1 MSTGEESFVPVE
13 EAEVKSAM
21 PNEELDTPTKASS
34 MKEGAED
41 STPSG
46 KRFPLPDQAKSS
58 QATYVFKPDKP
69 KMGGLVRTGREDWTP
84 WVGGKPKIDWSE
96 LADSKD
102 LYIDPRQFRPTSAGS
117 AQKSKSYRMVAV
129 EPNLSKRVVK
139 PSPVVNGNSSARKFL
154 TMKSMMTTISAVMIK
169 WQAA

>member
-46 KRFPLPDQAKSS
+46 KRFPESSDLRLQAR
-58 QATYVFKPDKP
+58 QTQDGGLGPYRTRRLDT
-69 KMGGLVRTGREDWTP
+69 MGGRKAQDRLV
-84 WVGGKPKIDWSE
+84 
-96 LADSKD
+96 
-102 LYIDPRQFRPTSAGS
+102 
-117 AQKSKSYRMVAV
+117 
-129 EPNLSKRVVK
+129 
-139 PSPVVNGNSSARKFL
+139 
-154 TMKSMMTTISAVMIK
+154 
-169 WQAA
+169 

>member
-21 PNEELDTPTKASS
+21 PNEGLDTPTKASS

-46 KRFPLPDQAKSS
+46 NRFPLPDQAKSS

-69 KMGGLVRTGREDWTP
+69 KMGGAWSVQDEKTGHHGWAE
-84 WVGGKPKIDWSE
+84 S
-96 LADSKD
+96 
-102 LYIDPRQFRPTSAGS
+102 PRSIG
-117 AQKSKSYRMVAV
+117 
-129 EPNLSKRVVK
+129 PNLRTARIFTSTPVNSDPQVQDLHRRAKGIGWLQWN
-139 PSPVVNGNSSARKFL
+139 PS
-154 TMKSMMTTISAVMIK
+154 
-169 WQAA
+169 